1 MNKSK
6 LLLQVLTISLFLIL
20 IGCNPHHSQLQR
32 LNHLDS
38 LMEKHPKEVYD
49 TLCNM
54 APAISKANVD
64 KNKMKYRVLMAKAQ
78 NKLFV
83 EMPSVTSFQE
93 VVDYYD
99 KKGTPNERMEAH
111 YLMGCI
117 YRDKKEAPM
126 AMQCYQEAVE
136 CADTLSK
143 DCDYVTL
150 FSIYGQMADVF
161 RKQYLF
167 NEALKAEKDYSHYAL
182 KAGNIFEHIVGLEK
196 MASLYCCLKDTAK
209 AIKQVKE
216 AVTLYRKYG
225 MMEAAA
231 DAYGLLIHIYV
242 VKRQYIIANHY
253 IPIFEHESG
262 LFDSQ
267 GNITSSRGYYNYAK
281 GLYYLGVNKLDS
293 AELCFRKL
301 AKYGAHFE
309 ANKGLMLVSQKRNK
323 PEKIPQYMEL
333 CERAMDSILENK
345 QTIAVKQAASMY
357 NYNRIQATAD
367 RMLLEKVRTEKEVIA
382 LLLSVFAL
390 CLLIAYLYKR
400 YKKKMSLK
408 QLEMDQ
414 KAKEYQNSME
424 NFQESRIKEASELKD
439 KMDKLQAQLQNYK
452 MQYDKIMLSEKN
464 VVVEDEEIYL
474 VFKKMAKG
482 LRTVPMPS
490 AKEWKMLEILVA
502 EKFPVFFGKICDN
515 KVGKKL
521 SLQEWRVCLLT
532 RLHFSN
538 SEIVNILNSTPS
550 SISNA
555 KQMVN
560 HKIFD
565 DNRAGTLYKNMLT
578 IL

>member
-1 MNKSK
+1 
-6 LLLQVLTISLFLIL
+6 
-20 IGCNPHHSQLQR
+20 
-32 LNHLDS
+32 
-38 LMEKHPKEVYD
+38 
-49 TLCNM
+49 
-54 APAISKANVD
+54 
-64 KNKMKYRVLMAKAQ
+64 
-78 NKLFV
+78 
-83 EMPSVTSFQE
+83 
-93 VVDYYD
+93 
-99 KKGTPNERMEAH
+99 
-111 YLMGCI
+111 
-117 YRDKKEAPM
+117 
-126 AMQCYQEAVE
+126 
-136 CADTLSK
+136 
-143 DCDYVTL
+143 
-150 FSIYGQMADVF
+150 MADVF

-182 KAGNIFEHIVGLEK
+182 KAGNVFEHIVGLEK
-196 MASLYCCLKDTAK
+196 MSSLYCCLKDTTK

-216 AVTLYRKYG
+216 AVALYRKYG

-242 VKRQYIIANHY
+242 VKRQYIIANNY

-301 AKYGAHFE
+301 DNYGAHFE

-323 PEKIPQYMEL
+323 PEKIPQYMVL

-367 RMLLEKVRTEKEVIA
+367 KMLLEKVRTEKEEIA

-390 CLLIAYLYKR
+390 CFLIAYLYKR

-414 KAKEYQNSME
+414 RTKEYQDCIE
-424 NFQESRIKEASELKD
+424 NFQVSRLKEAKELKD
-439 KMDKLQAQLQNYK
+439 KMEKLQVQLQNYK

-464 VVVEDEEIYL
+464 VVVEDGEIYL
-474 VFKKMAKG
+474 DFKKMAKG
-482 LRTVPMPS
+482 LRSVPMPS
-490 AKEWKMLEILVA
+490 AKEWKMLEIFVA
-502 EKFPVFFGKICDN
+502 EKFPVFYGKICN
-515 KVGKKL
+515 KEEGKKL

-560 HKIFD
+560 HKIFG